1 MWFVGPDC
9 FYFVFFTYNYFKMLF
24 QYAILARRV
33 TEAVDFIVSTKSLY
47 FICNETVSF
56 NSLLEQF

>member
-1 MWFVGPDC
+1 
-9 FYFVFFTYNYFKMLF
+9 MLF
-24 QYAILARRV
+24 QYAILASRV